1 MPSSCTGTQLRLLVY
16 RSLGLPAWKGTD
28 ACLWHSLYSPQ
39 SWKSLLSGPLQKRSG
54 GLLVYTRAS
63 PVAQQVKSPPAMQEM
78 RVRFLGG
85 EDPLEEGMSTHSN
98 ILGCLG
104 NPMDRWAWWATVHGV
119 AKSWAQLSPY
129 MCVCAH
135 THTHKSV
142 LQGEM
147 LYINIY
153 RFLQSIWVLRK
164 GETNIYLTHHVR
176 WEKRYTGELYF
187 KTQCTKSPAFK
198 TEKLKGS
205 YLHNKFSVS
214 FYKRIHHGV
223 PL

>member
-1 MPSSCTGTQLRLLVY
+1 MIKNLPTSARDLGWIPGLE
-16 RSLGLPAWKGTD
+16 RSPGEGN
-28 ACLWHSLYSPQ
+28 
-39 SWKSLLSGPLQKRSG
+39 GNPLH
-54 GLLVYTRAS
+54 Y
-63 PVAQQVKSPPAMQEM
+63 P
-78 RVRFLGG
+78 
-85 EDPLEEGMSTHSN
+85 
-98 ILGCLG
+98 CLG

>member
-1 MPSSCTGTQLRLLVY
+1 MSDSLQARGWQYTRFPLTTSWSLLRLTSIESVMPSSCTGTQLRLLVY

-119 AKSWAQLSPY
+119 AKEWD
-129 MCVCAH
+129 
-135 THTHKSV
+135 TT
-142 LQGEM
+142 
-147 LYINIY
+147 
-153 RFLQSIWVLRK
+153 
-164 GETNIYLTHHVR
+164 
-176 WEKRYTGELYF
+176 
-187 KTQCTKSPAFK
+187 
-198 TEKLKGS
+198 
-205 YLHNKFSVS
+205 
-214 FYKRIHHGV
+214 
-223 PL
+223 